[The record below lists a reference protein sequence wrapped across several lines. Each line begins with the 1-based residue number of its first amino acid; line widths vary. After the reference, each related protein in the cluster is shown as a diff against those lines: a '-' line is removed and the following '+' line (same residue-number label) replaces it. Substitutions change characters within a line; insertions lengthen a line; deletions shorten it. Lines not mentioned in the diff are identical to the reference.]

1 MIFSSDQI
9 LTVMHTIFVRE
20 HNRSLLLI
28 IIFIILELIPNVD
41 IDCMILND
49 VGRLAGQ
56 LGKINPHWDDE
67 TIFQVYCSTSS
78 QIRMITIPRRR
89 VISMRPKSS
98 TSPSMSS
105 YPWFSAERL
114 QNDQKQ
120 TTPIKSQCEI
130 LFSVK
135 PADFS
140 DVD

>member
-1 MIFSSDQI
+1 M
-9 LTVMHTIFVRE
+9 LHTLFVRE

-28 IIFIILELIPNVD
+28 ILFIIFELIPNVD

-105 YPWFSAERL
+105 YPWFSAGRSKNN
-114 QNDQKQ
+114 QNQ
-120 TTPIKSQCEI
+120 TAPIKGEVRQKKIIGSKF
-130 LFSVK
+130 LSA
-135 PADFS
+135 PN
-140 DVD
+140 